1 MGIESYVRLF
11 GNADRI
17 SKSELDSSWRQM
29 AYCAIDLETTG
40 LELKTDE
47 IISIGAVQIRDTR
60 INSAENYYQE
70 VRPEHM
76 PSPSSILIHGIRA
89 VDLES
94 APPIGQVFPEFAEQ
108 LKGRVV
114 IAHAAWVESAFLEH
128 HLEAVNLD
136 ITNRLIDTASL
147 ARVSGA
153 VEVDLEHE
161 PSLEHL
167 ARSLKLP
174 AYSPHH
180 ALGDALT
187 TAIVFLALATELERR
202 KLEKRKS
209 LLTLRELLKLSGRSA
224 RAQW

>member
-1 MGIESYVRLF
+1 MGIESHVRLLK
-11 GNADRI
+11 NANRL
-17 SKSELDSSWRQM
+17 SKLELDSSWRKM
-29 AYCAIDLETTG
+29 EYCVIDLETTG

-47 IISIGAVQIRDTR
+47 IISIGAVQIRDAR
-60 INSAENYYQE
+60 VNSAENYYQE
-70 VRPEHM
+70 VRPEHT

-94 APPIGQVFPEFAEQ
+94 APPIGQVFPEFAER

-128 HLEAVNLD
+128 HLDSVNLN
-136 ITNRLIDTASL
+136 ISNRLIDTASL
-147 ARVSGA
+147 ARASGA
-153 VEVDLEHE
+153 VEVNLEHE

-187 TAIVFLALATELERR
+187 TAVVFLALATELEQR
-202 KLEKRKS
+202 KLAKGKT
-209 LLTLRELLKLSGRSA
+209 LLTLRELLKLSGTSA
-224 RAQW
+224 RTQW

>member
-1 MGIESYVRLF
+1 MGIESHVKFF
-11 GNADRI
+11 GNANRI
-17 SKSELDSSWRQM
+17 SKSELDSSWRKM
-29 AYCAIDLETTG
+29 EYCAIDLETTG

-47 IISIGAVQIRDTR
+47 IISIGAVQIRDAR
-60 INSAENYYQE
+60 VNSAENYYQE
-70 VRPEHM
+70 VRPEQM

-94 APPIGQVFPEFAEQ
+94 APPIGQVFPEFAER
-108 LKGRVV
+108 LRGRVV
-114 IAHAAWVESAFLEH
+114 IAHAAWVESAFLQN
-128 HLEAVNLD
+128 HLEKANLD
-136 ITNRLIDTASL
+136 IANRLIDTASL

-153 VEVDLEHE
+153 VEVNLEHE

-187 TAIVFLALATELERR
+187 TAVVFLALATELERR
-202 KLEKRKS
+202 KLEKGKS

-224 RAQW
+224 RTQW

>member
-1 MGIESYVRLF
+1 
-11 GNADRI
+11 
-17 SKSELDSSWRQM
+17 M

-47 IISIGAVQIRDTR
+47 IISIGAVQIRDAR
-60 INSAENYYQE
+60 VNSAENYYQE
-70 VRPEHM
+70 VRPKHM

-94 APPIGQVFPEFAEQ
+94 SPPIGQVFPEFAER

-114 IAHAAWVESAFLEH
+114 IAHAAWVESAFLED
-128 HLEAVNLD
+128 HLETVNLD
-136 ITNRLIDTASL
+136 IANRLIDTASL

-153 VEVDLEHE
+153 VEVNLEHE

-187 TAIVFLALATELERR
+187 TAVVFLALATELERR
-202 KLEKRKS
+202 KLEKGKS

-224 RAQW
+224 RTQW